1 MWCQFLICF
10 VLVVAGLWPLQAGAQ
25 KYAAIFNFGD
35 SLADAGNLCV
45 DGIPSHLATAR
56 PPYGMTY
63 FGYPTGRVSDGRLVV
78 DFIGTHACPPV
89 PSTHPMLVLTD

>member
-1 MWCQFLICF
+1 MRCQFLICF

-56 PPYGMTY
+56 PPYGTTY

-78 DFIGTHACPPV
+78 DFIGRRASFRSIDD
-89 PSTHPMLVLTD
+89 STYGPY

>member
-1 MWCQFLICF
+1 MMRFQFLICF
-10 VLVVAGLWPLQAGAQ
+10 VLIVAGLRPLQAAAQ
-25 KYAAIFNFGD
+25 RYAAIFNFGD

-45 DGIPSHLATAR
+45 DGIPPYLATAR

-78 DFIGTHACPPV
+78 DFIGTRASLRWIDILFV
-89 PSTHPMLVLTD
+89 ASN